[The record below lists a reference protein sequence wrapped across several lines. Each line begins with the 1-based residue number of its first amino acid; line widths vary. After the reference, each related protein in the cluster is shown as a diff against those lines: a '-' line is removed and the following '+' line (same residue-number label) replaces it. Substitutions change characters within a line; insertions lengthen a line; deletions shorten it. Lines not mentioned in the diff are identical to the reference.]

1 VSVWESTSRF
11 ERECE
16 AEQDAQ
22 LKINGRDG
30 CMRRLGTGLEL
41 LLLVKSEGAGE
52 GVDELLLE
60 MERIF
65 SRKEV
70 LILLREGTY
79 FVQALTADSRLGRWF
94 GRSPR
99 V

>member
-11 ERECE
+11 ERECD

-60 MERIF
+60 IIF

-79 FVQALTADSRLGRWF
+79 LVHALTADSRLGRWF

>member
-1 VSVWESTSRF
+1 MSVWESTSRF

-60 MERIF
+60 MECIF

-70 LILLREGTY
+70 LMEGSLDFTKGRYVFGSGSHLLIPG
-79 FVQALTADSRLGRWF
+79 
-94 GRSPR
+94 
-99 V
+99 